1 MSSLLESKNLS
12 LMRNDHYII
21 RDLSI
26 EIFPKTVVNIFGNNG
41 SGKTSILK
49 VLAGI
54 TEKTNGEIL
63 KNNVDVIYVGHK
75 YGLKSNLTIH
85 ENLALDNLQ
94 NKVIASEEIDNVI
107 KKYQMIYYRDTLV
120 KNLSHGQQKRV
131 CLMRTIIINSNLWLL
146 DEPYSA
152 LDSKGVEILNNTI
165 KEAVSNNVAVLM
177 TNHKKIEIEKLNVK
191 NFKLED
197 GKIQ

>member
-41 SGKTSILK
+41 SGKTSLLK

-131 CLMRTIIINSNLWLL
+131 CLMRTMIINSNLWLL

>member
-131 CLMRTIIINSNLWLL
+131 CLMRTMIINSNLWLL

-152 LDSKGVEILNNTI
+152 LDSKGVDILNNTI

>member
-94 NKVIASEEIDNVI
+94 DKVIASEEIDNVI

>member
-12 LMRNDHYII
+12 LMRNDRYII

-26 EIFPKTVVNIFGNNG
+26 EISPKTVVNIFGNNG
-41 SGKTSILK
+41 SGKTSFLK
-49 VLAGI
+49 VLSGI
-54 TEKTNGEIL
+54 TEKTNGEISR
-63 KNNVDVIYVGHK
+63 NNVDVIYVGHK
-75 YGLKSNLTIH
+75 NGLKSNLTIH

-94 NKVIASEEIDNVI
+94 DRVISSDEIDNVI
-107 KKYQMIYYRDTLV
+107 RKYQMIDYRDTLV

-131 CLMRTIIINSNLWLL
+131 CLMRTIIMNRNLWLL

-152 LDSKGVEILNNTI
+152 LDSKGIDILNSTI
-165 KEAVSNNVAVLM
+165 KEAVTNDVAVLM
-177 TNHKKIEIEKLNVK
+177 TNHKKIEIEELNVK

>member
-94 NKVIASEEIDNVI
+94 NKVIASEEIDNII

-131 CLMRTIIINSNLWLL
+131 CLMRTMIINSNLWLL

-165 KEAVSNNVAVLM
+165 KDAVSNNVAVLM

>member
-26 EIFPKTVVNIFGNNG
+26 EISSKTVVNIFGNNG
-41 SGKTSILK
+41 SGKTSFLK
-49 VLAGI
+49 VLSGI

-63 KNNVDVIYVGHK
+63 RNNVDVIYVGHK
-75 YGLKSNLTIH
+75 NGLKSNLTIH

-94 NKVIASEEIDNVI
+94 DRVISSDEIDNVI
-107 KKYQMIYYRDTLV
+107 RKYQMIDYRDTLV

-152 LDSKGVEILNNTI
+152 LDSKGIDILNNTI
-165 KEAVSNNVAVLM
+165 KEAVTNGVAVLM

>member
-94 NKVIASEEIDNVI
+94 DKVIASEEIDNVI
-107 KKYQMIYYRDTLV
+107 KKYQMIFYRDTLV

>member
-1 MSSLLESKNLS
+1 
-12 LMRNDHYII
+12 
-21 RDLSI
+21 
-26 EIFPKTVVNIFGNNG
+26 
-41 SGKTSILK
+41 
-49 VLAGI
+49 
-54 TEKTNGEIL
+54 
-63 KNNVDVIYVGHK
+63 
-75 YGLKSNLTIH
+75 
-85 ENLALDNLQ
+85 
-94 NKVIASEEIDNVI
+94 
-107 KKYQMIYYRDTLV
+107 
-120 KNLSHGQQKRV
+120 
-131 CLMRTIIINSNLWLL
+131 MRTMIINSNLWLL

>member
-12 LMRNDHYII
+12 LMRNDRYII

-26 EIFPKTVVNIFGNNG
+26 EISPNTVVNIFGNNG
-41 SGKTSILK
+41 SGKTSFLK
-49 VLAGI
+49 VLSGI
-54 TEKTNGEIL
+54 TEKTNGEISR
-63 KNNVDVIYVGHK
+63 NNVDVIYVGHK
-75 YGLKSNLTIH
+75 NGLKSNLTIH

-94 NKVIASEEIDNVI
+94 DRVISSDEIDNVI
-107 KKYQMIYYRDTLV
+107 RKYQMIDYRDTLV

>member
-26 EIFPKTVVNIFGNNG
+26 EISPKTVVNIFGNNG
-41 SGKTSILK
+41 SGKTSFLK
-49 VLAGI
+49 VLSGI
-54 TEKTNGEIL
+54 TEKTNGEISR
-63 KNNVDVIYVGHK
+63 NNVDVIFVGHK
-75 YGLKSNLTIH
+75 NGLKSNLTIH

-94 NKVIASEEIDNVI
+94 DRVISSDEIDNVI
-107 KKYQMIYYRDTLV
+107 RKYQMIDYRDTLV

-131 CLMRTIIINSNLWLL
+131 CLMRTIIIHSNLWLL

-152 LDSKGVEILNNTI
+152 LDSKGIDILNSTI
-165 KEAVSNNVAVLM
+165 KEAVTNDVAVLM
-177 TNHKKIEIEKLNVK
+177 TNHKKIEIEELNVK

>member
-26 EIFPKTVVNIFGNNG
+26 EISSKTVVNIFGNNG
-41 SGKTSILK
+41 SGKTSFLK
-49 VLAGI
+49 VLSGI
-54 TEKTNGEIL
+54 TEKTNGEISR
-63 KNNVDVIYVGHK
+63 NNVDVIYVGHK
-75 YGLKSNLTIH
+75 NGLKSNLTIH

-94 NKVIASEEIDNVI
+94 DRVISSDEIDNVI
-107 KKYQMIYYRDTLV
+107 RKYQMIDYRDTLV

-131 CLMRTIIINSNLWLL
+131 CLMRTIIMNSNLWLL

-152 LDSKGVEILNNTI
+152 LDSKGIDILNSTI
-165 KEAVSNNVAVLM
+165 KEAVTNDVAVLM
-177 TNHKKIEIEKLNVK
+177 TNHKKIEIEELNVK

>member
-26 EIFPKTVVNIFGNNG
+26 EISSKTVVNIFGNNG
-41 SGKTSILK
+41 SGKTSFLK
-49 VLAGI
+49 VLSGI
-54 TEKTNGEIL
+54 TEKTNGEISR
-63 KNNVDVIYVGHK
+63 NNVDVIYVGHK
-75 YGLKSNLTIH
+75 NGLKSNLTIH

-94 NKVIASEEIDNVI
+94 DRVISSDEIDNVI
-107 KKYQMIYYRDTLV
+107 RKYQMIDYRDTLV

-152 LDSKGVEILNNTI
+152 LDSKGIDILNNTI
-165 KEAVSNNVAVLM
+165 KEAVTNGVAVLM
-177 TNHKKIEIEKLNVK
+177 TNHKKIEIEELNVK

>member
-26 EIFPKTVVNIFGNNG
+26 EISPKTVVNIFGNNG
-41 SGKTSILK
+41 SGKTSLLK
-49 VLAGI
+49 VLSGI

-63 KNNVDVIYVGHK
+63 RNNVDVIYVGHK
-75 YGLKSNLTIH
+75 NGLKSNLTIH

-94 NKVIASEEIDNVI
+94 DRVISSDEIDNVI
-107 KKYQMIYYRDTLV
+107 RKYQMFDYRDTLV

-131 CLMRTIIINSNLWLL
+131 CLMRTIIINSNQWLL

-152 LDSKGVEILNNTI
+152 LDSKGIDILNNTI
-165 KEAVSNNVAVLM
+165 KEAVTNGVAVLM

>member
-12 LMRNDHYII
+12 LMRNDRYII

-26 EIFPKTVVNIFGNNG
+26 EISPKTVVNIFGNNG
-41 SGKTSILK
+41 SGKTSFLK
-49 VLAGI
+49 VLSGI
-54 TEKTNGEIL
+54 TEKTNGEISR
-63 KNNVDVIYVGHK
+63 NNVDVIYVGHK
-75 YGLKSNLTIH
+75 NGLKSNLTIH

-94 NKVIASEEIDNVI
+94 DRVISSDEIDNVI
-107 KKYQMIYYRDTLV
+107 RKYQMIDYRDTLV

-152 LDSKGVEILNNTI
+152 LDSKGIDILNSTI
-165 KEAVSNNVAVLM
+165 KEAVTNDVAVLM
-177 TNHKKIEIEKLNVK
+177 TNHKKIEIDELNVK

>member
-26 EIFPKTVVNIFGNNG
+26 EISPKTVVNIFGNNG
-41 SGKTSILK
+41 SGKTSLLK
-49 VLAGI
+49 VLSGI

-63 KNNVDVIYVGHK
+63 RNNVDAIYVGHK
-75 YGLKSNLTIH
+75 NGLKSNLTIH

-94 NKVIASEEIDNVI
+94 DRVISSDEIDNVI
-107 KKYQMIYYRDTLV
+107 RKYQMFDYRDTLV

-152 LDSKGVEILNNTI
+152 LDSKGIDILNNTI
-165 KEAVSNNVAVLM
+165 KEAVTNGVAVLM

>member
-131 CLMRTIIINSNLWLL
+131 CLMKTIIINSNLWLL

-165 KEAVSNNVAVLM
+165 KDAVSNNVAVLM

>member
-1 MSSLLESKNLS
+1 
-12 LMRNDHYII
+12 
-21 RDLSI
+21 
-26 EIFPKTVVNIFGNNG
+26 
-41 SGKTSILK
+41 
-49 VLAGI
+49 
-54 TEKTNGEIL
+54 
-63 KNNVDVIYVGHK
+63 
-75 YGLKSNLTIH
+75 
-85 ENLALDNLQ
+85 
-94 NKVIASEEIDNVI
+94 
-107 KKYQMIYYRDTLV
+107 MIYYRDTLV

-131 CLMRTIIINSNLWLL
+131 CLMRTMIINSNLWLL

>member
-12 LMRNDHYII
+12 LMRNDRYII

-26 EIFPKTVVNIFGNNG
+26 EISPKTVVNIFGNNG
-41 SGKTSILK
+41 SGKTSFLK
-49 VLAGI
+49 VLSGI
-54 TEKTNGEIL
+54 TEKTNGEISR
-63 KNNVDVIYVGHK
+63 NNVDVIYVGHK
-75 YGLKSNLTIH
+75 NGLKSNLTIH

-94 NKVIASEEIDNVI
+94 DRVISSDEIDNVI
-107 KKYQMIYYRDTLV
+107 RKYQMIDYRDTLV

-131 CLMRTIIINSNLWLL
+131 CLMRTIIIHSNLWLL

-152 LDSKGVEILNNTI
+152 LDSKGIDILNNTI
-165 KEAVSNNVAVLM
+165 KEAVTNGVAVLM
-177 TNHKKIEIEKLNVK
+177 TNHKKIEIEELNVK

>member
-12 LMRNDHYII
+12 LMRNDRYII

-26 EIFPKTVVNIFGNNG
+26 EISPKTVVNIFGNNG
-41 SGKTSILK
+41 SGKTSFLK
-49 VLAGI
+49 VLSGI
-54 TEKTNGEIL
+54 TEKTNGEISR
-63 KNNVDVIYVGHK
+63 NNVDVIYVGHK
-75 YGLKSNLTIH
+75 NGLKSNLTIH

-94 NKVIASEEIDNVI
+94 DRVISSDEIDNVI
-107 KKYQMIYYRDTLV
+107 RKYQMIDYRDTLV

-152 LDSKGVEILNNTI
+152 LDSKGIDILNNTI
-165 KEAVSNNVAVLM
+165 KEAVTNGVAVLM
-177 TNHKKIEIEKLNVK
+177 TNHKKIEIEELNVK

>member
-152 LDSKGVEILNNTI
+152 LDSKGIDILNSTI
-165 KEAVSNNVAVLM
+165 KEAVTNDVAVLM
-177 TNHKKIEIEKLNVK
+177 TNHKKIEIEELNVK

>member
-107 KKYQMIYYRDTLV
+107 KKYQMIFYRDTLV

>member
-12 LMRNDHYII
+12 LMRNDRYII

-26 EIFPKTVVNIFGNNG
+26 EISPKTVVNIFGNNG
-41 SGKTSILK
+41 SGKTSLLK
-49 VLAGI
+49 VLSGI

-63 KNNVDVIYVGHK
+63 RNNVDVIYVGHK
-75 YGLKSNLTIH
+75 NGLKSNLTIH

-94 NKVIASEEIDNVI
+94 DRVISSDEIDNVI
-107 KKYQMIYYRDTLV
+107 RKYQMIDYRDTLV

-152 LDSKGVEILNNTI
+152 LDSKGIDILNNTI
-165 KEAVSNNVAVLM
+165 KEAVTNGVAVLM
-177 TNHKKIEIEKLNVK
+177 TNHKKIEIEELNVK

>member
-12 LMRNDHYII
+12 LMRNDRYII

-26 EIFPKTVVNIFGNNG
+26 EISPKTVVNIFGNNG
-41 SGKTSILK
+41 SGKTSFLK
-49 VLAGI
+49 VLSGI
-54 TEKTNGEIL
+54 TEKTNGEISR
-63 KNNVDVIYVGHK
+63 NNVDVIYVGHK
-75 YGLKSNLTIH
+75 NGLKSNLTIH

-94 NKVIASEEIDNVI
+94 DRVISSDEIDNVI
-107 KKYQMIYYRDTLV
+107 RKYQMIDYRDTLV

-152 LDSKGVEILNNTI
+152 LDSKGIDILNSTI
-165 KEAVSNNVAVLM
+165 KEAVTNGVAVLM
-177 TNHKKIEIEKLNVK
+177 TNHKKIEIEELNVK

>member
-26 EIFPKTVVNIFGNNG
+26 EISPKTVVNIFGNNG
-41 SGKTSILK
+41 SGKTSLLK
-49 VLAGI
+49 VLSGI

-63 KNNVDVIYVGHK
+63 RNNVDVIYVGHK
-75 YGLKSNLTIH
+75 NGLKSNLTIH

-94 NKVIASEEIDNVI
+94 DRVISSDEIDNVI
-107 KKYQMIYYRDTLV
+107 RKYQMIDYRDTLV

-152 LDSKGVEILNNTI
+152 LDSKGIDILNNTI
-165 KEAVSNNVAVLM
+165 KEAVTNGVAVLM

>member
-26 EIFPKTVVNIFGNNG
+26 EISPKTVVNIFGNNG
-41 SGKTSILK
+41 SGKTSLLK
-49 VLAGI
+49 VLSGI

-63 KNNVDVIYVGHK
+63 RNNVDAIYVGHK
-75 YGLKSNLTIH
+75 NGLKSNLTIH

-94 NKVIASEEIDNVI
+94 DRVISSDEIDNVI
-107 KKYQMIYYRDTLV
+107 RKYQMFDYRDTLV

-152 LDSKGVEILNNTI
+152 LDSKGIDILNNTI
-165 KEAVSNNVAVLM
+165 KEVVTNGVAVLM